1 MSKFVTSM
9 LFWLVTF
16 LLNVTRVS
24 PKKNI
29 QILICCVCPMVNV

>member
-1 MSKFVTSM
+1 M

-16 LLNVTRVS
+16 VLNVTCVS

-29 QILICCVCPMVNV
+29 HVFICCVCPTVTV